1 MRQNLPRSE
10 PFLDRQSE
18 LVNAS
23 CSPKSWPINPIPAD
37 TGGREIRRLATKRQ
51 IHSIDFDIL
60 QTFPEILLYSPS
72 D

>member
-1 MRQNLPRSE
+1 MREITIMQEAFSGFPSLISAEKR
-10 PFLDRQSE
+10 R
-18 LVNAS
+18 
-23 CSPKSWPINPIPAD
+23 I
-37 TGGREIRRLATKRQ
+37 EIRRLATKRQ